1 MSGTDKFDATVELIR
16 KDDARYD
23 RKAYAF
29 VRDGLDHTVMEM
41 KKIQA
46 DRLHKSRHVTGP
58 ELLQGL
64 RAHALDQFGPLAQ
77 TVLNDWGVRRCTDF
91 GEIVF
96 NLIEYGVFSKT
107 DTDKRED
114 FSDIY
119 DFSEAFVK
127 PFLPSP
133 RPSSSS
139 SPSKRAT
146 PPSPSASASSA
157 TAEPA

>member
-1 MSGTDKFDATVELIR
+1 MSEPDFNSVVDIIR
-16 KDDARYD
+16 KEDSRYD

-29 VRDGLDHTVMEM
+29 VREGLDHTVKEIE
-41 KKIQA
+41 KKN
-46 DRLHKSRHVTGP
+46 RERHRKSPHVTGP

-77 TVLNDWGVRRCTDF
+77 TVLHDWGVRRCSDF

-107 DTDKRED
+107 ETDKRED

-119 DFSEAFVK
+119 EFEEAFVK
-127 PFLPSP
+127 PFLPQQPVRSG
-133 RPSSSS
+133 
-139 SPSKRAT
+139 
-146 PPSPSASASSA
+146 PSAASSA